1 MEYQPA
7 PTPSYVGQATA
18 PVPGPPSSAPAPPD
32 SRLADPRLERPIAT
46 PFAGTDIRSIKTA
59 CEFSLGEYLTLQKR
73 LRYDDP
79 ASERRLRAQQGIVM
93 SDLQALR
100 GEVSDLIR
108 ETEAHRWRKW
118 LLGGVV
124 AAFIPAVRRIFR
136 RSSKDKE
143 SNDTEY
149 AFKRSKG
156 LISRILSSVHGK
168 SKIASVAF
176 FVLSILYVFQSEVSL
191 RVARTMSKRL
201 KRLMAKVER
210 GDQGIGADDMKVLNG
225 WRWRVLLW

>member
-7 PTPSYVGQATA
+7 PTPSYTGPPQATG
-18 PVPGPPSSAPAPPD
+18 PVPGPPSSAPMPP
-32 SRLADPRLERPIAT
+32 DPRLDRPVAT

-79 ASERRLRAQQGIVM
+79 TSQRRLREQQGIVL
-93 SDLQALR
+93 SDLQVLR
-100 GEVSDLIR
+100 AEVSDLMK
-108 ETEAHRWRKW
+108 EAEAHRWRKW
-118 LLGGVV
+118 LLAGAV

-143 SNDTEY
+143 ANDTEY

-176 FVLSILYVFQSEVSL
+176 FVLSILYVFQSEVTL

-210 GDQGIGADDMKVLNG
+210 GDQGIGEDDMKMLNG

>member
-7 PTPSYVGQATA
+7 PTPSYTGTSAA
-18 PVPGPPSSAPAPPD
+18 PVSAPPASAPMPP
-32 SRLADPRLERPIAT
+32 DPRLERPERPVAT

-93 SDLQALR
+93 SDLQVLR
-100 GEVSDLIR
+100 GEVSDMMK
-108 ETEAHRWRKW
+108 EAEAHRWRKW

-136 RSSKDKE
+136 RSHKDRE
-143 SNDTEY
+143 ANDTEY

-210 GDQGIGADDMKVLNG
+210 GDQGIGEDDMKILNG

>member
-7 PTPSYVGQATA
+7 PTPSYGGQATTA
-18 PVPGPPSSAPAPPD
+18 PPPPSSAPLPPD
-32 SRLADPRLERPIAT
+32 PRLVADPSRLERPVAT

-100 GEVSDLIR
+100 GEVSDLVR
-108 ETEAHRWRKW
+108 EAEAHRWRKW

-124 AAFIPAVRRIFR
+124 
-136 RSSKDKE
+136 
-143 SNDTEY
+143 
-149 AFKRSKG
+149 
-156 LISRILSSVHGK
+156 
-168 SKIASVAF
+168 
-176 FVLSILYVFQSEVSL
+176 
-191 RVARTMSKRL
+191 
-201 KRLMAKVER
+201 
-210 GDQGIGADDMKVLNG
+210 
-225 WRWRVLLW
+225 